1 MDRKNWITFT
11 IICVGLIFFNLFCVE
26 VLNQVKVEQQQIR
39 IAKAIELAPK
49 IARLEEQLITEF
61 TTTDAKKYREEV
73 DINVSILKKIDAL
86 RNK

>member
-1 MDRKNWITFT
+1 MDRKKWIIFT
-11 IICVGLIFFNLFCVE
+11 VICVGLIFFNLFCIDVRKE
-26 VLNQVKVEQQQIR
+26 MEVEQQQIR